1 MTFVRELLPPLK
13 ETSLWSSVYLIVYI
27 YIYIYLYSFHN
38 KYTMAFK
45 IKSAKIFFWNKRT
58 HSDVVV
64 GSTLILAQTGPLQ
77 EINRKRKRDAPTVVV
92 PASCESR
99 QAPDKG
105 HTGKDSCPLPGGGV
119 AQGGRGSSVQPQED
133 EGLPDGATA
142 VSPSRGTSQQA
153 G

>member
-1 MTFVRELLPPLK
+1 
-13 ETSLWSSVYLIVYI
+13 
-27 YIYIYLYSFHN
+27 
-38 KYTMAFK
+38 MAFK

-99 QAPDKG
+99 QASDKG